1 MYSKRLII
9 LSAVI
14 VIALIVVV
22 TLILTLTR
30 QASDNH
36 GTDGGSFRHGE
47 LRVDFIDVG
56 KGDCI
61 LIRSKNHTVLID
73 TGYKDTADDV
83 FDFLDASDV
92 SGIDELILTHY
103 DKDHIGGAK
112 QLLSQYPVKKLYI
125 PDYEKD
131 SKKYKK
137 LLKAVD
143 KNNVPVECVSEE
155 ITFSADH
162 VRYSVMPSGVAY
174 NDKTENDNDMSLLV
188 TAEHGND
195 SYLFTGD
202 IEEEG
207 IRSLLN
213 RSGRTYD
220 LMKMP
225 HHGRMEK
232 NTNALLNSV
241 KPQYVIITDDKENR
255 ADSKLCRL
263 LESAGINYFCTS
275 KNGTVTIIGTGNG
288 MQVNC
293 D

>member
-1 MYSKRLII
+1 
-9 LSAVI
+9 
-14 VIALIVVV
+14 
-22 TLILTLTR
+22 
-30 QASDNH
+30 
-36 GTDGGSFRHGE
+36 
-47 LRVDFIDVG
+47 
-56 KGDCI
+56 
-61 LIRSKNHTVLID
+61 
-73 TGYKDTADDV
+73 
-83 FDFLDASDV
+83 
-92 SGIDELILTHY
+92 
-103 DKDHIGGAK
+103 
-112 QLLSQYPVKKLYI
+112 
-125 PDYEKD
+125 
-131 SKKYKK
+131 
-137 LLKAVD
+137 
-143 KNNVPVECVSEE
+143 
-155 ITFSADH
+155 
-162 VRYSVMPSGVAY
+162 MPSGVAY
-174 NDKTENDNDMSLLV
+174 DEKTENDNDMSLLV